1 MNDTSNTQ
9 TPDACATDESLIQ
22 SNWKWLAFRGAL
34 ALLFGVIALFSPLS
48 AVYALT
54 FVFGAYALIDGV
66 ASVVMGVRHA
76 REKAEQWWSMI
87 LRGVLGI
94 FAGIAVVLVPWA
106 AAMAL
111 VVFNWVMLAMWAIA
125 AGERP
130 PRRRRAGPS
139 GDEPCRRH
147 AEHGLDDGRLR
158 LRRRHSAPHPCIQ
171 TAPRGAM
178 NPWRPA
184 PAPWSVARL
193 ATQCYCVALAGF
205 YPASS
210 LSWLVLNYSLK
221 SILSDFL
228 IRNHL
233 SRIHP

>member
-1 MNDTSNTQ
+1 MNGTSNTQ
-9 TPDACATDESLIQ
+9 TSGTRITVVSLIQ

-76 REKAEQWWSMI
+76 REKAEQWWSLI

-125 AGERP
+125 AGVFEFAAG
-130 PRRRRAGPS
+130 RRLRKEVGSGGGLLMASGAASVLLGVGVPVLLVMNPAAGMLSMGWMMGAYAFVAGILLLTLAFKLRRA
-139 GDEPCRRH
+139 
-147 AEHGLDDGRLR
+147 A
-158 LRRRHSAPHPCIQ
+158 Q
-171 TAPRGAM
+171 
-178 NPWRPA
+178 
-184 PAPWSVARL
+184 
-193 ATQCYCVALAGF
+193 
-205 YPASS
+205 
-210 LSWLVLNYSLK
+210 
-221 SILSDFL
+221 
-228 IRNHL
+228 
-233 SRIHP
+233 

>member
-66 ASVVMGVRHA
+66 TSVVMGVHHA
-76 REKAEQWWSMI
+76 REKAEQWWSLI

-94 FAGIAVVLVPWA
+94 FAGIAVVLVPLA

-111 VVFNWVMLAMWAIA
+111 VVFNWVMLAMWAISAGVFEFA
-125 AGERP
+125 AG
-130 PRRRRAGPS
+130 RRLRKEVGSGGGLLMASGAASVLLGVGVPVLLVMDPAAGMLSMGLMMGVYAFVAGILLLTLAFKLRRA
-139 GDEPCRRH
+139 
-147 AEHGLDDGRLR
+147 A
-158 LRRRHSAPHPCIQ
+158 Q
-171 TAPRGAM
+171 
-178 NPWRPA
+178 
-184 PAPWSVARL
+184 
-193 ATQCYCVALAGF
+193 
-205 YPASS
+205 
-210 LSWLVLNYSLK
+210 
-221 SILSDFL
+221 
-228 IRNHL
+228 
-233 SRIHP
+233 